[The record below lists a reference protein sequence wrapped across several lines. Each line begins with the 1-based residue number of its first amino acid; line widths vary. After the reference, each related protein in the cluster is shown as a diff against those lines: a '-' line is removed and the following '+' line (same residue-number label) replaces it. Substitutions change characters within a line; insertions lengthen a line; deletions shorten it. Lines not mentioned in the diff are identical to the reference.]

1 MAAAGKWRCFRAVL
15 QARAPIHIGWHE
27 LGLIQRTRYYIPAR
41 AMWGLLVAGL
51 TPRLKSGPELQYE
64 ATARDLE
71 DCLRF
76 TCFFPATDPSDDS
89 QLFRPKYVEKRGI
102 TYGELTA
109 AEFESRL
116 VYSQTSAALE
126 PMQLSALDG
135 ALHESEFLSPVDPK
149 EKKGVHFVGYLVIHE
164 SLDTKLVED
173 TLRHCCAGA
182 DRHYGWGDLQLRGK
196 LRDAGGGPVF
206 ETLRYAGGCEFMAPS
221 GGPHY
226 LPAHLACDGAESGF
240 EGALEAVSGRDWC
253 KTDGPGRASQPR
265 AELCWAPGTR
275 VANEGT
281 DIRFEI
287 GAKGLWTRVG

>member
-116 VYSQTSAALE
+116 VYSQTSAAWNRCSFRRW
-126 PMQLSALDG
+126 MGRCMSRSFCRLSI
-135 ALHESEFLSPVDPK
+135 P
-149 EKKGVHFVGYLVIHE
+149 
-164 SLDTKLVED
+164 
-173 TLRHCCAGA
+173 R
-182 DRHYGWGDLQLRGK
+182 RR
-196 LRDAGGGPVF
+196 
-206 ETLRYAGGCEFMAPS
+206 
-221 GGPHY
+221 
-226 LPAHLACDGAESGF
+226 
-240 EGALEAVSGRDWC
+240 
-253 KTDGPGRASQPR
+253 RASIS
-265 AELCWAPGTR
+265 WAT
-275 VANEGT
+275 
-281 DIRFEI
+281 
-287 GAKGLWTRVG
+287 W